1 MDYGADRGAQRSE
14 AHCAFANAVRDE
26 ECLTPLRIGVDGR
39 RLGPRPKGI
48 GRYISEL
55 CKALDRI
62 LPEAL
67 FFLYTPK
74 QIDVP
79 LFSPR
84 WAARVDR
91 SPLGRLSSNL
101 WLTFGTGVLARRDK
115 LDCFWSGSGLLP
127 LVGLRAP
134 GVLTVH
140 DLVHRIAPATMDSK
154 ALLATRLFFGQSVAR
169 AEAVVTNSLAT
180 SKRLS
185 EHFGRMAAAVVQP
198 GLSEVFAPKPDQEV
212 ERVLQT
218 YGLRKPYLLGVATW
232 EPRKGLDLLVR
243 AFVGMRASALLGD
256 YKLVLAG
263 EHGWKD
269 GSIRDLVSRNRDSVV
284 SLGFVEDTALAALY
298 QAAEVFVFPSQY
310 EGFGMPVLEA
320 RACGAA
326 VVTSDIPELR
336 EAGGEHS
343 TYVEPTEEGIRKG
356 IVSALGRKRVE
367 NCDWRHWSWEKSAKI
382 LARVLLD
389 ASHKR
394 SVDAAGLYGRRVA

>member
-1 MDYGADRGAQRSE
+1 MDYGEDRGAHRSE
-14 AHCAFANAVRDE
+14 VRCPFTHIVRDE
-26 ECLTPLRIGVDGR
+26 ECLNRVRIGVDGR
-39 RLGPRPKGI
+39 RLGLRPKGI
-48 GRYISEL
+48 GRYILEL
-55 CKALDRI
+55 CKALDLI

-67 FFLYTPK
+67 FFLYAPK
-74 QIDVP
+74 RIDVP

-84 WAARVDR
+84 WTARVDR

-154 ALLATRLFFGQSVAR
+154 ALLATRLFFGHSVAR
-169 AEAVVTNSLAT
+169 ADAVVTNSQAT
-180 SKRLS
+180 SERLS
-185 EHFGRMAAAVVQP
+185 EHFGRRAAAVVRP
-198 GLSEVFAPKPDQEV
+198 GLSEVFAPKPDREV
-212 ERVLQT
+212 ERVLQA
-218 YGLRKPYLLGVATW
+218 YGIRKPYLLGVATW
-232 EPRKGLDLLVR
+232 EPRKGLDLLLRVF
-243 AFVGMRASALLGD
+243 AGMRASGLLGG

-269 GSIRDLVSRNRDSVV
+269 GSIKDLVRRNSDSVL
-284 SLGFVEDTALAALY
+284 SLGFVEDSALAALY

-336 EAGGEHS
+336 EAGGDYS
-343 TYVEPTEEGIRKG
+343 IYVEPTEDGVRRG

-367 NCDWRHWSWEKSAKI
+367 SCDWRHWSWEKSARI

-389 ASHKR
+389 VSHKR
-394 SVDAAGLYGRRVA
+394 SVDPAESYSRRVA